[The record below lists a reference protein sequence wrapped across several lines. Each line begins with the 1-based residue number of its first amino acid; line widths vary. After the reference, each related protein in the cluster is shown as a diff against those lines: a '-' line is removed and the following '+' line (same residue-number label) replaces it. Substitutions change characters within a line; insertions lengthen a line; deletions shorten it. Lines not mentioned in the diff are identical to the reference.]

1 MELTAKQLSQIL
13 KGTVEGDENVKVTR
27 LAKIENGKSGDLC
40 FFANPKYEQ
49 YVYSSQASV
58 MLVNRD
64 FQPKGEIVPT
74 LIRVDNAYEAIAT
87 LLKYSAEQKRLS
99 RAHKSLRA
107 KWFFSTKFG
116 KKVSVGAFSYVGR
129 HTVVG
134 DGTIIHEHVY
144 IGDDCKIGKKC
155 IFYPGARVYPGMI
168 IGDNVIVHSNAV
180 IGSDGFGNVP
190 KPDGTWEKI
199 EHLGKVII
207 GNNVEIG
214 ACTTIDR
221 AEMEATV
228 IGNGVKIDNLCQI
241 AHNVQIGVNTVMA
254 AQVGIAGSAQIGKNC
269 ILAGQVGIAGHIK
282 MADRTTI
289 GAQGGVIGNIRKEGQ
304 VLLGSPVID
313 AKQYMKAYAIF
324 KQAAEE

>member
-1 MELTAKQLSQIL
+1 MELSAKQLSVIL
-13 KGTVEGDENVKVTR
+13 KGAVEGNENAKVTR
-27 LAKIENGKSGDLC
+27 FAKIENGSEGDLC
-40 FFANPKYEQ
+40 FYANPKYEQ
-49 YVYSSQASV
+49 YVYTCKASV
-58 MLVNRD
+58 LLVNRD
-64 FQPKGEIVPT
+64 FEAKGEVTPT
-74 LIRVDNAYEAIAT
+74 LVRVDNAYEALAA
-87 LLKYSAEQKRLS
+87 LLKHVAKAKAAS
-99 RAHKSLRA
+99 RPHKSCRA
-107 KWFFSTKFG
+107 KWFLSTKFG

-129 HTVVG
+129 RTVVG
-134 DGTIIHEHVY
+134 DETVIHEQVY

-155 IFYPGARVYPGMI
+155 ILYPGVRIYPGMV
-168 IGDNVIVHSNAV
+168 IGDGVIIHSNAV

-207 GNNVEIG
+207 GDNVEIG

-221 AEMEATV
+221 SEMEATV

-241 AHNVQIGVNTVMA
+241 AHNVQIGDNTVMA

-282 MADRTTI
+282 MADNTTI

-313 AKQYMKAYAIF
+313 AKLYMKAFALF
-324 KQAAEE
+324 KRAAEE